1 MYCHTKTRNFLC
13 RNICGVGVCCRKT
26 VFSLLLQLNEV
37 VRKKTAEVDGQ
48 LTIEV
53 QSKLLQKQEV
63 QKTVT
68 EKVIVKEEQKQF
80 QDREKDSSE
89 ALSKLCEMQVN

>member
-1 MYCHTKTRNFLC
+1 
-13 RNICGVGVCCRKT
+13 